1 MKFEL
6 TQKQEEQQEKL
17 FEAASQLAQV
27 EEEAKTVQAKLQ
39 NLNQQLEQRLVD
51 ALEDAKILT
60 QKFEDIGSNNNDK
73 VEELQTKLAHE
84 IHVREQVEATYKASF
99 IEMQE
104 FLGSKV
110 KDLEKEYAL
119 LEQKWMFGKEENQTL
134 QRQLVERSQA
144 HESIL
149 KALEDKSN
157 EHAFAK
163 ETALQRLSTITNEH
177 S

>member
-6 TQKQEEQQEKL
+6 TQRQEEQQEKL

-60 QKFEDIGSNNNDK
+60 QKFENIGSNNNDK
-73 VEELQTKLAHE
+73 VEELQTRLAHE
-84 IHVREQVEATYKASF
+84 IHVREQVEATNKASF

-104 FLGSKV
+104 FC
-110 KDLEKEYAL
+110 Y
-119 LEQKWMFGKEENQTL
+119 
-134 QRQLVERSQA
+134 
-144 HESIL
+144 
-149 KALEDKSN
+149 
-157 EHAFAK
+157 
-163 ETALQRLSTITNEH
+163 LSTIII
-177 S
+177 